1 VEYNPRADEVAPLA
15 NWLAMQETAR
25 RPALILGMSTDRIGT
40 PSGHAYYATFSKNL
54 EPLLHVPIA
63 PYAGAAYGTFDEHL
77 RFIGG
82 LNFSVTDDLSAVV
95 TYNGEHYNSILSL
108 SRGRYTGSLL
118 FVSGGDLGAAW
129 NVTW

>member
-1 VEYNPRADEVAPLA
+1 
-15 NWLAMQETAR
+15 MQETAR
-25 RPALILGMSTDRIGT
+25 RPALIVGTSTDRIGT
-40 PSGHAYYATFSKNL
+40 PSGHAYYATFSKTL
-54 EPLLHVPIA
+54 KPFVHLPIA
-63 PYAGAAYGTFDEHL
+63 PYAGAAYGTYDARL

-82 LNFSVTDDLSAVV
+82 VNIAVSDSLSALV

-118 FVSGGDLGAAW
+118 FVSGGNVGAAW